1 MATPLMKWAGGKRQ
15 LLDELMKSVPNFS
28 GTYYEPFFG
37 GGALFFALKTAG
49 KIGNS
54 VISDTNG
61 QLCNLYR
68 VIQNSPESLSEE
80 LENLNFQ
87 NNAEDYYKARDS
99 FNSDLEKKTPEHRG
113 AILVYLNRHC
123 YNGLFR
129 VNSKGSFNVPFGKYS
144 NPGMPSRDRIFELS
158 KALHDTE
165 ILNADFGDVLNNAKP
180 GDFAYLD
187 PPYDPVSSTSSFT
200 DYHTGGFGSKEQKRL
215 AGLFKELDQEG
226 VSLMLSNS
234 ATPFILELYSEYRIR
249 TIGARRYINSKSDG
263 RGEIEEAIITN
274 F

>member
-15 LLDELMKSVPNFS
+15 LLDQLMKIVPSFP

-37 GGALFFALKTAG
+37 GGALFFALKAAG
-49 KIGNS
+49 KIGKS

-61 QLCNLYR
+61 ELCNLYN
-68 VIQNSPESLSEE
+68 VIQNSPHSLAEE
-80 LENLNFQ
+80 LDSLKFE
-87 NNAEDYYKARDS
+87 NNAEDYYKARNS
-99 FNSDLEKKTPEHRG
+99 FNSELEKKPEHK
-113 AILVYLNRHC
+113 AALLVYLNRHC

-129 VNSKGSFNVPFGKYS
+129 VNSKGRFNVPFGKYK

-158 KALHDTE
+158 EAFQKTE
-165 ILNADFGDVLNNAKP
+165 IMNADFGKVLNKAHP

-187 PPYDPVSSTSSFT
+187 PPYDPLSSTSGFT
-200 DYHTGGFGSKEQKRL
+200 DYHSGGFDSKEQERL
-215 AGLFKELDQEG
+215 AGLFRELDQKG

-234 ATPFILELYSEYRIR
+234 ATPFILDLYSEFKIM
-249 TIGARRYINSKSDG
+249 TIGARRYINSKPDG
-263 RGEIEEAIITN
+263 RGEIKEVIITN